1 MKKLALLLF
10 VAGLFVIGF
19 TNTNCTRKNSGI
31 TPITGGDTQKTSTK
45 IDSSGEDIH
54 ITVYQNGSVT
64 TGALIA
70 SGATVY
76 LFNNFTDY
84 EAYSNNGNHS
94 SKYIDSTTSQGDGTC
109 TIHVPAKNCTGRY
122 FPSSAG
128 SYAGTPYAYYC
139 AAKWKDPSANNRL
152 NTGWY
157 SNNGDCKDPATFTV
171 SINNGLN
178 NAGLSVPVAVSY
190 P

>member
-10 VAGLFVIGF
+10 VAGLFMIGF
-19 TNTNCTRKNSGI
+19 TNTNCTRKGGDI
-31 TPITGGDTQKTSTK
+31 TPISGDTQKTSTK
-45 IDSSGEDIH
+45 IDSSGEHIH
-54 ITVYQNGSVT
+54 ITVTQGGVTT
-64 TGALIA
+64 TGALVA
-70 SGATVY
+70 AGAEVY

-109 TIHVPAKNCTGRY
+109 TILVPAKNCTGRY

-128 SYAGTPYAYYC
+128 SYAGTAYNYYC
-139 AAKWKDPSANNRL
+139 TAKWKDPSNKNKL

-157 SNNGDCKDPATFTV
+157 SIDGNCKDAALISV
-171 SINNGLN
+171 SINDGLN
-178 NAGLSVPVAVSY
+178 GAGLTVPIGVIY